1 MWIVWI
7 TVIISILIAL
17 VVLAGFLP
25 AFRNASLNWRLL
37 SASGIPLSIL
47 GINFIVRFWNPTAGP
62 YRANELYPYGDH
74 LHTWAVS
81 FGFAWLAFGLLFA
94 VLAVSV
100 SRNANRTGWAALLAA
115 WFICWLPHGIIGLA
129 FAWAGGNAPSVEAYG
144 KWASNPQGF
153 ILLLFNALALLAH
166 FGLSILGFIMT
177 GIEIRRERF
186 KSLTT
191 DTSIKDASNS

>member
-1 MWIVWI
+1 MFLVWI
-7 TVIISILIAL
+7 TVSITILIAL
-17 VVLAGFLP
+17 VILTSLLP
-25 AFRNASLNWRLL
+25 AFLGASLSWRLL

-47 GINFIVRFWNPTAGP
+47 GVNFIIRFWNPTAGP

-100 SRNANRTGWAALLAA
+100 SRNASRDMWVALLAG

-144 KWASNPQGF
+144 KWASDPQGF

-177 GIEIRRERF
+177 GIEIRRKRINN
-186 KSLTT
+186 LT
-191 DTSIKDASNS
+191 AV